1 MSKNIK
7 AQFSYAISSN
17 FFEGVSKHSIKAEQG
32 EFGAKIFSYSSRNAL
47 KDTASDF
54 SKFLKNEYP
63 EIRQVKDIK
72 QEHVKAFLESKKPTC
87 SQATLQQYQTRLDK
101 LGKCCSETYGR
112 KINFKVEVPR
122 KEANTTHSR
131 TIPMKEEDYQ
141 KVLSNSRDCDSK
153 IAIQLSHAFGLRVS
167 ETIKIR
173 PCDILANRIFIHQ
186 SKGGRDRTLEV
197 RTAEQKDIVE
207 KLRTWR
213 SVGFTE
219 PILKVKADS
228 VNNFLKTNLERLG
241 IKEYAEHKTG
251 IHSIRKNYAI
261 RRMDE
266 LTVKY
271 PNKTEDQKWN
281 IISKELGHGD
291 GRGDLKR
298 IYLCMY

>member
-7 AQFSYAISSN
+7 AQFNYAISSN
-17 FFEGVSKHSIKAEQG
+17 FFEGMSKHSIKAEQG
-32 EFGAKIFSYSSRNAL
+32 EFGAKIFSYSTRNAL

-54 SKFLKNEYP
+54 SKFLRSEYP
-63 EIRQVKDIK
+63 EIRQVKQIK
-72 QEHVKAFLESKKPTC
+72 QEHVMAFLESKKLTC

-112 KINFKVEVPR
+112 KINFKVDVPK
-122 KEANTTHSR
+122 KEANTIYSR
-131 TIPMKEEDYQ
+131 TIPMQEEDYK
-141 KVLSNSRDCDSK
+141 KVIANSRECDSK
-153 IAIQLSHAFGLRVS
+153 IAVQLSHAFGLRVS
-167 ETIKIR
+167 ETVKIR
-173 PCDILANRIFIHQ
+173 PCDILANQLHIHQ
-186 SKGGRDRTLEV
+186 SKGGRDRTLEI

-228 VNNFLKTNLERLG
+228 VNNFLKTNLERQG
-241 IKEYAEHKTG
+241 VKTYKEHKTG

-266 LTVKY
+266 LTAKY
-271 PNKTEDQKWN
+271 PNKTEEQKWN
-281 IISKELGHGD
+281 IISKELGHGE
-291 GRGDLKR
+291 GRSDLMR
-298 IYLCMY
+298 IYLCKD